1 MTKQIPRTEFKKH
14 CDYIYWRPDFS
25 LKTDNRLD
33 ESYMVWLDTFIYF
46 SLIDILVKTLEE
58 VGYYITVI

>member
-1 MTKQIPRTEFKKH
+1 MRNQIPRPEFEKH

-33 ESYMVWLDTFIYF
+33 KSYMVQLDTSIYL
-46 SLIDILVKTLEE
+46 SLIDIPVKTLEE
-58 VGYYITVI
+58 LGY